1 MMQDSLGTSPAMDK
15 LNEPL
20 LINDE
25 EVEEVPSTPTPLFL
39 APVDE
44 SKNRRTQTQKLKI
57 HKRHVKQAI
66 IFFSCLTAAFVI
78 LAIVSRNT
86 NEDKYSPP
94 TCTECKV
101 IGSVAS
107 NIAQGILPVVY
118 LSALYVSWYNES
130 PRRSLRQFVIDNF
143 KQVVSGSIT
152 HFEATGFAILMF
164 NHNTKVSQCDW
175 YLMLFMLDT
184 AYGCFLTVTTHAF
197 TAQLAARFSWSEPL
211 SRVGDYYGKPWP
223 DGTRDPSTRAQMV
236 WRWVAQTLH
245 WTIVAVIAR
254 GVVVGWA
261 YLFRESVG
269 KSAALLG
276 SWACSKKSQY
286 TKTFLNIIFFPILMD
301 AIQVVVQ
308 SFALKPDVDTLPSA
322 SKSKKESIAMPQ
334 LSTARTQM
342 GGHQTVASFA

>member
-223 DGTRDPSTRAQMV
+223 DGTRKWTSCRKAIADEACGGILSD
-236 WRWVAQTLH
+236 TL
-245 WTIVAVIAR
+245 AR
-254 GVVVGWA
+254 TFDLPV
-261 YLFRESVG
+261 
-269 KSAALLG
+269 SAACGLTLG
-276 SWACSKKSQY
+276 NSAFKFVMDRGSPVDCFFEICSCIKVKWKVVCWIGSA
-286 TKTFLNIIFFPILMD
+286 KRLHELVDFFFRY
-301 AIQVVVQ
+301 IQFVSV
-308 SFALKPDVDTLPSA
+308 SPLWHYF
-322 SKSKKESIAMPQ
+322 
-334 LSTARTQM
+334 RR
-342 GGHQTVASFA
+342 